1 MDLIIEC
8 PHCLQFIII
17 EKINCGIFR
26 HGIFMDTGK
35 QMDPHADKKTCDK
48 YIKNKKIYGCGKPYQ
63 LIKEGE
69 TYKVVICDYI

>member
-17 EKINCGIFR
+17 EQVNCGIFR
-26 HGIFMDTGK
+26 HGVFIDSGK
-35 QMDPHADKKTCDK
+35 QIDPHADKQTCDS

-69 TYKVVICDYI
+69 NYKVVICDYI